1 LHSFRPLAAVN
12 HKKKQRVLIQL
23 VEHIDLNEVY
33 TYLNTPDAGAV
44 NLFVGTVRN
53 QTQGK
58 PVVRLDFEAYD
69 AMALREMERLAN
81 QAYHKWPVAKLA
93 VIHAV
98 GPKEPGTPVVVI
110 GVASAHRNASF
121 EACRF
126 LIDELKKT
134 VPIWKKE
141 YFEDNSVWVNAHP

>member
-1 LHSFRPLAAVN
+1 MLV
-12 HKKKQRVLIQL
+12 KL

-33 TYLNTPDAGAV
+33 HYVQSEEAGGV
-44 NLFVGTVRN
+44 NFFLGTVRN
-53 QTQGK
+53 HTKGNK
-58 PVVRLDFEAYD
+58 VVKLEFEAYEP
-69 AMALREMERLAN
+69 MAVSEM
-81 QAYHKWPVAKLA
+81 QKLA
-93 VIHAV
+93 DEANRRWPLYKIAIVHAV
-98 GPKEPGTPVVVI
+98 GPKMPGEAVVMI
-110 GVASAHRNASF
+110 AVAAAHRDASF

>member
-1 LHSFRPLAAVN
+1 M
-12 HKKKQRVLIQL
+12 LIKL
-23 VEHIDLNEVY
+23 VDHIDLNDAY
-33 TYLNTPDAGAV
+33 AYLNSHGAGAV

-53 QTQGK
+53 QTKGK
-58 PVVRLDFEAYD
+58 EVVRLDFEAYD
-69 AMALREMERLAN
+69 AMALKQMELVAN
-81 QAYHKWPVAKLA
+81 QAMQKWPLVKVA

-98 GPKEPGTPVVVI
+98 GAKEPGTPVVVV
-110 GVASAHRNASF
+110 GVSSAHRDASF

>member
-1 LHSFRPLAAVN
+1 M
-12 HKKKQRVLIQL
+12 LIKL
-23 VEHIDLNEVY
+23 VEHIDLNEAY
-33 TYLNTPDAGAV
+33 AYLNSPDAGAV

-53 QTQGK
+53 QTK
-58 PVVRLDFEAYD
+58 SKEVVRLDFEAYD
-69 AMALREMERLAN
+69 AMALKQMEHVAN
-81 QAYHKWPVAKLA
+81 QAIQKWALVKVA

-98 GPKEPGTPVVVI
+98 GVKEPGMPVVVV
-110 GVASAHRNASF
+110 GVSSAHRDASF

>member
-1 LHSFRPLAAVN
+1 M
-12 HKKKQRVLIQL
+12 LIKL
-23 VEHIDLNEVY
+23 VDHIDLNEAY
-33 TYLNTPDAGAV
+33 SYLNSPNAGAV

-53 QTQGK
+53 QTKGK
-58 PVVRLDFEAYD
+58 EVLRLDFEAYD
-69 AMALREMERLAN
+69 AMALKQMEDVAN
-81 QAYHKWPVAKLA
+81 RAMQKWPLVKVA

-98 GPKEPGTPVVVI
+98 GVKKPGTPVVVV
-110 GVASAHRNASF
+110 GVSSAHRDASF